1 MKRTIYTKYHEKMS
15 KMIAEISYDEY
26 AFFAESDFEEYGCY
40 FKKTVAKE
48 ETFPLYRYSSVIRE
62 EKFSLDLENLYFTST
77 GMQNDIF
84 EGIPKSYFDIHSVE
98 KYVQAISKLSYLKC
112 FTETYTNNL
121 MWAHYADFF
130 KGVCIEYDICQ
141 LKGFDIQSQ
150 LYPVYYTKERLFTID
165 EDSLCDY
172 IEGDRE
178 VDAISDTKGVF
189 LQKADYW
196 KYEREWRIC
205 YINYA
210 LDSARTKVVPFPCVS
225 AIYLGPRISEENR
238 RKTIEVAI
246 KYQNVHNC
254 VIRIY
259 QMMLD
264 EKTFELHPKEISD
277 LAE

>member
-1 MKRTIYTKYHEKMS
+1 MS

-48 ETFPLYRYSSVIRE
+48 ETFPLYRYSTVIRE
-62 EKFSLDLENLYFTST
+62 EKFSLDLENLYFTSN
-77 GMQNDIF
+77 GLQNDIF

-98 KYVQAISKLSYLKC
+98 KYIETISKLSYLKC

-121 MWAHYADFF
+121 MWAHYADSF
-130 KGVCIEYDICQ
+130 KGVCIEYDICK
-141 LKGFDIQSQ
+141 LNGLDIQAQ
-150 LYPVYYTKERLFTID
+150 LYPVYYTKERQFSID

-196 KYEREWRIC
+196 KYEKEWRIC
-205 YINYA
+205 YTNYE
-210 LDSARTKVVPFPCVS
+210 LDSNVVKVVPFPCVS
-225 AIYLGPRISEENR
+225 AIYLGPRISEENY
-238 RKTIEVAI
+238 KKVIETAI
-246 KYQNVHNC
+246 EYQNVHNYEL
-254 VIRIY
+254 RIY
-259 QMMLD
+259 QMTLD
-264 EKTFELHPKEISD
+264 EKTFELHPKEISN
-277 LAE
+277 LV